1 MVFSSLLFLFR
12 FLPVALLAY
21 YAAPRRYR
29 NGILFVAS
37 LIFYGW
43 GEPVYILL
51 LLFSTVVDFIHGKLV
66 YRLKG
71 EGNTRGAKLA
81 VASSVLIN
89 LSLLCIF
96 KYTDFLIGAWNAAA
110 GAGVPLL
117 NLALPIGISFYTFQ
131 TMSYTIDVY
140 RGKAGVQTSIVAFG
154 AYVAMFPQ
162 LIAGPIVRYSTI
174 AKELTERKETL
185 ACFSEGIVLFAA
197 GLGKKVLFANQLGQ
211 IWDEII
217 HIAPDERSVLMA
229 WIGVFAFG
237 MQIYF
242 DFSGYS
248 DMAMGLG
255 RMFGFHFPENFHY
268 PYESKSITEFWR
280 RWHISLGTWFK
291 EYVYFP
297 LGGSRCG
304 RALQFRNIL
313 IVWLLT
319 GIWHGAGWNF
329 LLWGLYFAV
338 LLLAEKFFLHSLLE
352 KCPSFIRW
360 FYAMFAVY
368 MGWVLFAFDD
378 MEQGILYFRQLFGAA
393 GISAVNT
400 RTFYLFFTNL
410 LLMAAAAV
418 GATSL
423 PASFCREHAQE
434 KTLFILEPLFV
445 CAVLLLSTAYLVN
458 AGYNPFLYFRF

>member
-12 FLPVALLAY
+12 FLPAALLAY
-21 YAAPRRYR
+21 FAAPRRYR
-29 NGILFVAS
+29 NGILFISS

-51 LLFSTVVDFIHGKLV
+51 LLFSTVVDFTHGKLV
-66 YRLKG
+66 DRLKRA
-71 EGNTRGAKLA
+71 GNVGGAKLA

-89 LSLLCIF
+89 LGLLGLF
-96 KYTDFLIGAWNAAA
+96 KYTDFLIGAFNHISGGAA
-110 GAGVPLL
+110 PLL

-154 AYVAMFPQ
+154 AYVSMFPQ

-174 AKELTERKETL
+174 AKELTDRRETL
-185 ACFSEGIVLFAA
+185 SCFSEGVVLFVS

-217 HIAPDERSVLMA
+217 HIIPEQRSILMV
-229 WIGVFAFG
+229 WLGIFAFG

-248 DMAMGLG
+248 DMALGLG

-268 PYESKSITEFWR
+268 PYESKSVTEFWR

-304 RALQFRNIL
+304 RFRQLRNIL

-329 LLWGLYFAV
+329 LLWGLYFA
-338 LLLAEKFFLHSLLE
+338 FFLLLE
-352 KCPSFIRW
+352 KFLLKDLLDRCPSFIRW
-360 FYAMFAVY
+360 FYAMMAVF

-378 MEQGILYFRQLFGAA
+378 MQAGILYFRQLFGMA
-393 GISAVNT
+393 GLETINE
-400 RTFYLFFTNL
+400 RTLYILITNL
-410 LLMAAAAV
+410 ILMAAAAI

-423 PASFCREHAQE
+423 PKAFCREHIQR
-434 KTLFILEPLFV
+434 KSLSILEPVFV
-445 CAVLLLSTAYLVN
+445 VAVLLVSVAFLVN

>member
-21 YAAPRRYR
+21 YVAPRRYR

-71 EGNTRGAKLA
+71 EGNIRGAKLA
-81 VASSVLIN
+81 VASSVVIN

-96 KYTDFLIGAWNAAA
+96 KYTDFLIGVWNAAA
-110 GAGVPLL
+110 GAGVPVL

-174 AKELTERKETL
+174 AEELTERKETL
-185 ACFSEGIVLFAA
+185 SCFSEGIVLFAA

-304 RALQFRNIL
+304 WALQFRNIL

-329 LLWGLYFAV
+329 LLWGLYFAI
-338 LLLAEKFFLHSLLE
+338 LLLAEKFFLHGLLE

-360 FYAMFAVY
+360 LYAMFAVY

-378 MEQGILYFRQLFGAA
+378 MGQGILYFRQLFGAA

-410 LLMAAAAV
+410 LLMAAAAI

-423 PASFCREHAQE
+423 PASFCREHVRE